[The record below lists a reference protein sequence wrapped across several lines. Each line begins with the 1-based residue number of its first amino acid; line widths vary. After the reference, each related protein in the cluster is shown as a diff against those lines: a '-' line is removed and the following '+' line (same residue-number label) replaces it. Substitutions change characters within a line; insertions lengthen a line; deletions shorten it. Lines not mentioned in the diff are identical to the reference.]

1 MTFVKS
7 LFVGALALVATPAMA
22 KPTENFVTFQ
32 NPEFVVV
39 VGFLLFIALIVY
51 LKVPGLIAGMLDKRA
66 DTITDELK
74 QARDLREEAQTI
86 LADYERKQKEVAEHA
101 EQIVAHAKVEAD
113 NAAAQAK
120 EDLKASI
127 ARRLQAAVD
136 QIASAEAA
144 AVKEVRDTAITV
156 AIAAARDVI
165 ASSMTAKDSGA
176 LIDAAIADVG
186 DKLH

>member
-7 LFVGALALVATPAMA
+7 LSVGALALVATPAFA
-22 KPTENFVTFQ
+22 KPESFVTFQ
-32 NPEFVVV
+32 NPEFVVI
-39 VGFLLFIALIVY
+39 VGFLLFVALLVY

-66 DTITDELK
+66 ATISTELEE
-74 QARDLREEAQTI
+74 ARNLREEAQTI

-101 EQIVAHAKVEAD
+101 EQIVAHAKIEAE
-113 NAAAQAK
+113 NAAVQAK

-127 ARRLQAAVD
+127 ARRLQAATD
-136 QIASAEAA
+136 QISSAEAA

-156 AIAAARDVI
+156 AIEAARDVI
-165 ASSMTAKDSGA
+165 AGSMTAKDSSA
-176 LIDAAIADVG
+176 LIDAAIGDVG